1 MDRRRFLELA
11 TWAAVAATARA
22 ASPGRSPR
30 ILLRSSWQT
39 VNIGDIAHTPGVLAL
54 LEKHLPEAEVTLWP
68 SSVDNGVGDV
78 LQRRFPKLR
87 ILPPGKVDVAQVYA
101 DHDFLLHGSGPSL
114 VGEKDI
120 ARWRQVGPKPYGVL
134 GITLT
139 KPAPT
144 TVDVL
149 SGARFAFFRDGV
161 SQALAVSA
169 GVKGPIVGFAP
180 DGAFAT
186 DLRDDA
192 KAEAFLKA
200 HGLEAGGF
208 LCCIPRYRQT
218 PYWLVKPGVAFDEAK
233 QRRNDALKEHDHA
246 QLRAAIVQVVRQTK
260 LKVLVC
266 PEDRTQMALGKEMLF
281 DPLPADVKTRV
292 VWRPDYWL
300 TDEALSVY
308 VRSAGLFG
316 NEMHS
321 PIMAIGS
328 GVPAI
333 VCRWAE
339 QTSKGTM
346 WKDIGLG
353 EWLFDLDDEAQLAGI
368 VPAVL
373 AMAKDPSAAR
383 AKVQQAQAVVH
394 ARQAEAFAALKR
406 SL

>member
-1 MDRRRFLELA
+1 MDRRHFLGL
-11 TWAAVAATARA
+11 AATLAWATALRA
-22 ASPGRSPR
+22 ASPGRAPR

-39 VNIGDIAHTPGVLAL
+39 VNIGDIAHTPGMLAL
-54 LEKHLPEAEVTLWP
+54 LEKHLPEAAVTLWP
-68 SSVDNGVGDV
+68 SSVDNGVGEM

-87 ILPPGKVDVAQVYA
+87 ILVPGKVDVAQAYA

-114 VGEKDI
+114 VAERDLG
-120 ARWRQVGPKPYGVL
+120 RWRQLGPKPYGVL
-134 GITLT
+134 GITQG
-139 KPAPT
+139 KPTPASI
-144 TVDVL
+144 DIL
-149 SGARFAFFRDGV
+149 NGAQFVFFRDGV
-161 SQALAVSA
+161 SHAVAIAA
-169 GVKGPIVGFAP
+169 GVQCPVMGLGP

-186 DLRDDA
+186 DLRADA
-192 KAEAFLKA
+192 KALAFLQA
-200 HGLEAGGF
+200 NGLEAGGF
-208 LCCIPRYRQT
+208 LCCIPRYRST
-218 PYWLVKPGVAFDEAK
+218 PYWLIKPGVAFDAAK
-233 QRRNDALKEHDHA
+233 QKRNDELKEHDHA
-246 QLRAAIVQVVRQTK
+246 QLRAAIVAVVRQTK
-260 LKVLVC
+260 LKVLIC

-281 DPLPADVKTRV
+281 DRLPDDVKPRV

-321 PIMAIGS
+321 PIMCIGN

-353 EWLFDLDDEAQLAGI
+353 EWLFDLDDETQLPGI

-373 AMAKDPSAAR
+373 ALAKDPAA
-383 AKVQQAQAVVH
+383 AAVKVGQAQAIVRQ
-394 ARQAEAFAALKR
+394 RQAAAMVALRKA
-406 SL
+406 L